1 GHLVYLRQGTLFAV
15 PFDPGRLALAGMT
28 APILGDVGASTEAGG
43 EFAFA
48 GAPSGSGTLVYLAR
62 TIQSSWPISW
72 VDRAGKSQPLYAP
85 AGVYSTPR
93 FSPDGKRLAFSMASG
108 PAAADIWVKDLDQ
121 VAPSRLSF
129 LSGVNRDPV
138 WTPDGKNI
146 VFESTSLDAP
156 GLYWIRS

>member
-1 GHLVYLRQGTLFAV
+1 
-15 PFDPGRLALAGMT
+15 
-28 APILGDVGASTEAGG
+28 
-43 EFAFA
+43 
-48 GAPSGSGTLVYLAR
+48 
-62 TIQSSWPISW
+62 
-72 VDRAGKSQPLYAP
+72 
-85 AGVYSTPR
+85 

-121 VAPSRLSF
+121 EAPSRLSF

-156 GLYWIRS
+156 GLYWIRSDGSGQAERLTDGVEAEVPSSLSRDGKRLAVNQRSYRGYPNIFTLLIEGDLGRGLGVRAGKTELFLDNGQRPAFSPDGRWLAYQSTKSGP